1 MIQMP
6 EFYHCHLVVEGEKGP
21 GHYLNDLSINML
33 FTDILLPFSSGKQF
47 IFDGYMIAPSKVR
60 RLKVVKTPSP
70 AKVYI
75 EEHYEEMRRSNVA
88 DLATIPKSIAITNG
102 EDITTEILK
111 KAKDESALNS
121 SVSDEPDRQDGQTLN
136 RKIFV
141 VHGHD
146 MASMH
151 ELCRIL
157 KDEFTLEPVVLS
169 EQPSVGL
176 DTIISKFE
184 RLADTCTAVAVL
196 LTPDDKMSESETLRA
211 RQNVIFELGY
221 FLGKLRTAEQRGIM
235 IFSKGNVE
243 VPSDINGVVY
253 LPYDKSITE
262 VFYQMKKQ
270 IEIWGY

>member
-1 MIQMP
+1 MP
-6 EFYHCHLVVEGEKGP
+6 EFYHCHLVAEGEKGP
-21 GHYLNDLSINML
+21 GHYLNDLNLDML
-33 FTDILLPFSSGKQF
+33 FSDILLPFSRGEQF

-75 EEHYEEMRRSNVA
+75 DQHYEKMRRSNVA
-88 DLATIPKSIAITNG
+88 DMATIPKSIALTKG

-111 KAKDESALNS
+111 RAKGESALNS
-121 SVSDEPDRQDGQTLN
+121 SVNEEPEMQEGQALN

-146 MASMH
+146 MTSMH
-151 ELCRIL
+151 ELCRVL
-157 KDEFTLEPVVLS
+157 KDEFALEPVVLS
-169 EQPSVGL
+169 EQPSIGL

-184 RLADTCTAVAVL
+184 RLAETCTAVAVL

-221 FLGKLRTAEQRGIM
+221 FLGMLRSPEQRRIM

-253 LPYDKSITE
+253 LPYHKSITE